1 MTVET
6 GRGAQ
11 TTIIGD
17 ARKSARGAY
26 GATRELNEA
35 QIKTMYLAG
44 TAGDGSTANGASL
57 TGVAPLDPMY
67 SNADALGG
75 QIELVSNTLTA
86 HAGGTQAAAL
96 ALVSGINRV
105 TVCATNAD
113 SVRLPT
119 MVAGQTVWVINS
131 GAATLQVY
139 GAGTATIN
147 DVATA
152 TGVSLATTKVG
163 VYKAVTA
170 GLIYGGALA

>member
-11 TTIIGD
+11 NTLIGD

-26 GATRELNEA
+26 GATRPLNQA
-35 QIKTMYLAG
+35 QIDAMYAAG

-57 TGVAPLDPMY
+57 TGVAPLDVVY
-67 SNADALGG
+67 SNADALGSP
-75 QIELVSNTLTA
+75 LMTVVNTLTA

-96 ALVSGINRV
+96 ALTGGINRV

-113 SVRLPT
+113 SVRLPV
-119 MVAGQTVWVINS
+119 MVAGETVVVVNS
-131 GAATLQVY
+131 GAATCQVF

-152 TGVSLATTKVG
+152 TGVALATTKIG
-163 VYKAVTA
+163 VYFAVTA